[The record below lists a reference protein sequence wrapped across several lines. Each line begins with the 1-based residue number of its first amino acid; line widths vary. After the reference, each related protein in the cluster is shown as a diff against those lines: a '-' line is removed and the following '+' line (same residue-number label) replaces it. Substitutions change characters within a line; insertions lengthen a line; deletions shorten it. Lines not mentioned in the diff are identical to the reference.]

1 MTAVAIVAVVDIVL
15 IAIAFAIVLGSKAS
29 QRRELRRLRGA
40 AAVAATPAIVGQ
52 RSNGTAK
59 PY

>member
-15 IAIAFAIVLGSKAS
+15 IAIAFAIALGSKAS
-29 QRRELRRLRGA
+29 QRRELRRLQDA
-40 AAVAATPAIVGQ
+40 AAVPMIGRRRRTE
-52 RSNGTAK
+52 TAK